1 MVLDIPA
8 TLMLPDHITV
18 LMTTVM
24 VAAATMVVVP
34 TTVVVPT
41 ILGVQGTITTDPTEI
56 GPSTNRVLAKKNPG
70 TFVPGFFFN
79 VGIKEAV
86 DDGQRR
92 RLTNSAKA
100 HGAGE
105 FADHAGRLVRASCTF
120 PGLPLLRVSRDVI
133 RARITKA
140 PIACQNHAPVIAVF
154 ERAILAVPMR
164 ITRAQ

>member
-1 MVLDIPA
+1 VLDITA
-8 TLMLPDHITV
+8 TRMLLDHITV

-24 VAAATMVVVP
+24 VAAATIMVAVP

-41 ILGVQGTITTDPTEI
+41 ILRVQGTITTDPTEI

-79 VGIKEAV
+79 ERRPGIKEAV

-105 FADHAGRLVRASCTF
+105 FADHARS
-120 PGLPLLRVSRDVI
+120 
-133 RARITKA
+133 
-140 PIACQNHAPVIAVF
+140 
-154 ERAILAVPMR
+154 
-164 ITRAQ
+164 